1 MHDEINEF
9 AKQII
14 EQATH
19 QRITIGTAESCTGGL
34 IGAALTTVP
43 GSSKPYL
50 GGLIVYSNSL
60 KNKFLNIPPGM
71 IHKYGAVSRH
81 VARVMAK
88 NAIEAFNVDLA
99 VSVTGIAGPGGGRA
113 GKPIGTVYI
122 GLATRTK
129 DEVETIVKPHSFG
142 DLGREK
148 VREMA
153 CLEALK
159 MLNGALTR

>member
-1 MHDEINEF
+1 MHDEINAL

-14 EQATH
+14 DKSTA
-19 QRITIGTAESCTGGL
+19 QRLTIGTAESCTGGL
-34 IGAALTTVP
+34 IGAALTTIS
-43 GSSKPYL
+43 GSSKSYL
-50 GGLIVYSNSL
+50 GGLIVYSNGL
-60 KNKFLNIPPGM
+60 KGKLLNIPPGM

-88 NAIEAFNVDLA
+88 NTIEALNVDLA
-99 VSVTGIAGPGGGRA
+99 VSVTGIAGPGGGRMN
-113 GKPIGTVYI
+113 KPIGTVYI

-129 DEVETIVKPHSFG
+129 NEVETKVKPHSFG
-142 DLGREK
+142 DLGRGK